1 MAEALRIFDSSLAF
15 RNEKARA
22 LFKLSKLLTAFGDHE
37 GSEKARREST
47 HLHQELYPDGGKAPG
62 DLDDQDFDE
71 AVAFWSR

>member
-1 MAEALRIFDSSLAF
+1 MAEALRIFDSSPAF

-22 LFKLSKLLTAFGDHE
+22 LFKLSKLLTASEDHE

-47 HLHQELYPDGGKAPG
+47 QLHQELYPGGGKAPG
-62 DLDDQDFDE
+62 NLDDRDFDE